1 MDTNEKNLIRIDN
14 LDQHLYRIYA
24 LDKFEQLLASS
35 YDVLVNPAKWKD
47 PFENFFLEAT
57 EVIDDLSRQ
66 PIPLKNLAAD
76 WYGQCW
82 STQAESDAMW
92 RIYSSDPNIKG
103 AAPAKMGVKVK
114 TTVKKLFD
122 NLKREGSTA
131 PSLQFFVCRV
141 DYKTEA
147 EITTLMKK
155 LTFLDVSR
163 GGQGDKF
170 ADLLCIKR
178 EAFRHEQEVRLL
190 FQDIDPKRGMNKL
203 FKYKLDANVVFE
215 EAVLDPRL
223 KDSDALALK
232 NKLEA
237 VGCLLPIS
245 QSILYRAPHFVIPIQ

>member
-114 TTVKKLFD
+114 TTVKKLFALRHKLPD
-122 NLKREGSTA
+122 EAAVYPFIQVLHTQGPGATRTPAAVLKPCAFVGS
-131 PSLQFFVCRV
+131 PS
-141 DYKTEA
+141 
-147 EITTLMKK
+147 TL
-155 LTFLDVSR
+155 VS
-163 GGQGDKF
+163 
-170 ADLLCIKR
+170 
-178 EAFRHEQEVRLL
+178 ET
-190 FQDIDPKRGMNKL
+190 
-203 FKYKLDANVVFE
+203 NVV
-215 EAVLDPRL
+215 
-223 KDSDALALK
+223 
-232 NKLEA
+232 
-237 VGCLLPIS
+237 
-245 QSILYRAPHFVIPIQ
+245 